1 LWKANNVDCTLV
13 EVDPHRRTGL
23 YFVSFEEGKH
33 SLTYYRRD
41 SAASAIGPDQLAG
54 VSLEGTRI
62 VHMSGISLG
71 MSPMA
76 LQTGRRLMQLA
87 RQARCKVS
95 FDVNYRAA
103 QWPSR
108 DEASDTLSE
117 TISLGV
123 DFLEITDDEMA
134 ALGWGSSL
142 GDIAEKFPHVPTIV
156 LKRGKSGV
164 ALACSAGHCDIPSFD
179 VDVVDTVG
187 AGDSFDA
194 GFLSALL
201 EGAAPEDACIFAA
214 ATAALTCTGR
224 GPLEKMPYRRDVVA
238 FLRLHGGLPPTLH
251 DTPL

>member
-1 LWKANNVDCTLV
+1 M
-13 EVDPHRRTGL
+13 TG
-23 YFVSFEEGKH
+23 VQ
-33 SLTYYRRD
+33 TC
-41 SAASAIGPDQLAG
+41 
-54 VSLEGTRI
+54 
-62 VHMSGISLG
+62 
-71 MSPMA
+71 A
-76 LQTGRRLMQLA
+76 LPI
-87 RQARCKVS
+87 
-95 FDVNYRAA
+95 
-103 QWPSR
+103 WPSR

-238 FLRLHGGLPPTLH
+238 FLRLNSGLPPTLH
-251 DTPL
+251 DMPL